1 MQNHLAL
8 NTYVHGYFGYDQISR
23 TLWRGPHILWTF
35 WTGPNVLQS
44 IWLADIRLFWT
55 GPNNRQDIREIGS
68 LASVPQRRVRGCL
81 AEPHPFHPWMQPQ
94 ETASWS
100 VNTVFLTET
109 PWGEHSPSGTG
120 AHPWASSLKVPTLSP
135 PGRMNNDHTLGFH
148 GLQCYL

>member
-81 AEPHPFHPWMQPQ
+81 AEPHPFPPLDAATRNCFLVREHCVLDRDALGRTFTLRYWSSPLGIQLEGPHP
-94 ETASWS
+94 
-100 VNTVFLTET
+100 V
-109 PWGEHSPSGTG
+109 PS
-120 AHPWASSLKVPTLSP
+120 
-135 PGRMNNDHTLGFH
+135 RQNE
-148 GLQCYL
+148 Q